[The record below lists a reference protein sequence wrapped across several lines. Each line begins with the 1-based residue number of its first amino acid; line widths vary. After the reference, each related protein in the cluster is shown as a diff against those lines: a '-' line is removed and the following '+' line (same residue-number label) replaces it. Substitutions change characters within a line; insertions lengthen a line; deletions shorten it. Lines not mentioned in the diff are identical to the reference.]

1 MEMWRLIVSPV
12 LLKGQREPD
21 VSSKESLLT
30 TKAPCRPSIKA
41 VLRGRYSTDSM
52 ILFYGKSA
60 QGHQENQKQRLDLQH
75 FERFFL
81 LPFLVTL
88 VPWWFKGFFLC
99 FG

>member
-1 MEMWRLIVSPV
+1 
-12 LLKGQREPD
+12 
-21 VSSKESLLT
+21 
-30 TKAPCRPSIKA
+30 
-41 VLRGRYSTDSM
+41 M

-99 FG
+99 FW